1 MTEEQY
7 CELKTQIK
15 VLEERMNT
23 NQAKY
28 ESAIDR
34 MEANI
39 ANREIAKTRW
49 AVGMSIGMVVL
60 VLGAIGLYAKFL
72 FA

>member
-1 MTEEQY
+1 
-7 CELKTQIK
+7 
-15 VLEERMNT
+15 MNT

-34 MEANI
+34 MDANMANRDRDI

-60 VLGAIGLYAKFL
+60 VLSAIGLYAKFL